1 MAEITPSAMATDL
14 ANAYVSGAQKLLTA
28 QSQRAQT
35 TSTALTRLQSALS
48 TFETALSG
56 LSTKKS
62 LIQRSATVTGS
73 GLSNATASASAL
85 PGSYTLFVEQ
95 IAASHQVTYEDLPA
109 VPVALGGPLVVKL
122 GDGTDFRVELT
133 MADQNGDG
141 TISHSEIARA
151 INLAENNGSKVTAT
165 TITSGGQS
173 QLVLTSGNSGLA
185 GTITLDV
192 SGLPASD
199 LKTALAGPGRELVAA
214 RDAVVWI
221 GQEGAGIRIQ
231 QASNSFTAIDGV
243 TLTLSQAMSTG
254 STPATLTV
262 ANDQSGTADNVQAF
276 VTAYNALE
284 KALDDLTAVGKDGVG
299 SAALATDAGV
309 RSLRSRLGNT
319 LRMQVDGLS
328 LMDFGIKT
336 SRDGSISLDGAKLQ
350 KTLASNPEALDTLFG
365 KAALTNPS
373 GVLGAFQAVA
383 KSWTDSS
390 TGQLRQRQD
399 TVEKTQKRV
408 TQGQERLETQ
418 YTNAYNRYLAQFTLL
433 QNLQSQMTQT
443 TSMFSTL
450 ASSSK

>member
-122 GDGTDFRVELT
+122 GDGT
-133 MADQNGDG
+133 
-141 TISHSEIARA
+141 ISHSEIARA

-185 GTITLDV
+185 GKITLDV

-284 KALDDLTAVGKDGVG
+284 KALDELTAVGKDGVG

-450 ASSSK
+450 ASTSK